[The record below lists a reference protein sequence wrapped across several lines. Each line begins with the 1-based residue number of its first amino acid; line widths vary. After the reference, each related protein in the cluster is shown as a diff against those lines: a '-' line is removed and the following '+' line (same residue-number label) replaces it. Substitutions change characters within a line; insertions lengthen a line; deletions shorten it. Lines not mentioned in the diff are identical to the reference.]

1 MSNIDEKAKNNFT
14 IEMRIFE
21 NYEKVKYEI
30 IKVIDFLRHAETN
43 LGMCRIFDN
52 QNHELWHS
60 VIKPWFQPERFGITH
75 LWFPSGF
82 SHIGYGEYHII
93 RSNRWLKTPIDRI
106 NREDYI
112 FGYWFPTYKK
122 YIPYRIRILKLALKD
137 LERIWKG
144 LRKSMVKIDR
154 LRDDA
159 NKRILKCQEGKNIWY
174 RLWINPEDMMR
185 IEPLLEGGDRIWME
199 ELEMYYTF
207 FYEIR
212 NGRRLLG
219 KNRIKKILDTLL

>member
-1 MSNIDEKAKNNFT
+1 MSNIDEKTKNNFT
-14 IEMRIFE
+14 IEVRIFE

-122 YIPYRIRILKLALKD
+122 YIPYRIRI
-137 LERIWKG
+137 WKG

-174 RLWINPEDMMR
+174 RLWINSEDMMR

-199 ELEMYYTF
+199 ELEMYYTL

-212 NGRRLLG
+212 NGRRLIG
-219 KNRIKKILDTLL
+219 KNRVKKILDTLL

>member
-52 QNHELWHS
+52 QNHEFWHS

-82 SHIGYGEYHII
+82 SFIGYGEYHTI
-93 RSNRWLKTPIDRI
+93 RGNRWLKTPIDKIDRENRI
-106 NREDYI
+106 S
-112 FGYWFPTYKK
+112 GYWFPYYKK
-122 YIPYRIRILKLALKD
+122 YIPH
-137 LERIWKG
+137 
-144 LRKSMVKIDR
+144 
-154 LRDDA
+154 
-159 NKRILKCQEGKNIWY
+159 
-174 RLWINPEDMMR
+174 
-185 IEPLLEGGDRIWME
+185 
-199 ELEMYYTF
+199 
-207 FYEIR
+207 
-212 NGRRLLG
+212 
-219 KNRIKKILDTLL
+219 RIKILNARDVFILWLFCVLCLGMPLTCVEIFVCVQGFSRQCP

>member
-75 LWFPSGF
+75 LWFSSGF
-82 SHIGYGEYHII
+82 SFIGYGEYHTI
-93 RSNRWLKTPIDRI
+93 RGNRWLKTPIDKIDRE
-106 NREDYI
+106 NRI
-112 FGYWFPTYKK
+112 FGYWFPPYKK

-137 LERIWKG
+137 LERIK
-144 LRKSMVKIDR
+144 
-154 LRDDA
+154 
-159 NKRILKCQEGKNIWY
+159 EEYGK
-174 RLWINPEDMMR
+174 D
-185 IEPLLEGGDRIWME
+185 
-199 ELEMYYTF
+199 
-207 FYEIR
+207 
-212 NGRRLLG
+212 
-219 KNRIKKILDTLL
+219 